1 MTVFGGQQSVN
12 FTPGFEESFWLAM
25 TFKKNL
31 LLVVLVWVLLG
42 ATNALAGSHDHGTHQ
57 QSQNSDIAGP
67 FDGKKEA
74 GSLHCLLKGHTDR
87 VLCPHSNA
95 GGSLATSIA
104 TDCGGKTSG
113 AIPNGK
119 SFSSEFAEINLF
131 ALVHN
136 STNEK
141 LTLTFLLACHRFA
154 ESLDP
159 PPIIA

>member
-1 MTVFGGQQSVN
+1 MMSC
-12 FTPGFEESFWLAM
+12 
-25 TFKKNL
+25 KIKL
-31 LLVVLVWVLLG
+31 LMAVLIWAVLG
-42 ATNALAGSHDHGTHQ
+42 ATSALAATHNHSGHQ
-57 QSQNSDIAGP
+57 QSQSSDIAGP